1 MSAPAG
7 TGGADRTMSIR
18 GMFQFAD
25 RVDVLLMALG
35 TLGAIGDGCST
46 NLLLIFASDVMN
58 ALGYGGAQARQ
69 QGGGGAQS
77 AQFMH
82 VVEKSCLNFVYLAFA
97 VLAVAFME
105 GYCWSRTSERQVLR
119 IRYLYL
125 QAILRQEAGF
135 FDSQEATTS
144 EIINSISKD
153 ASHIQEVLSEKVPLF
168 LMHSTV
174 FVSGLVFATYFCWRL
189 ALVSF
194 PLVLLLIIPGLIYG
208 KYLLYLSRQSR
219 HEYAK
224 ANSLVE
230 QALGSIKTVY
240 SFTAE
245 KRIIQRYT
253 ATLDKTI
260 NLGIKQGIAKGL
272 AVGFTGLSFAIWA
285 FLAWYGGRLV
295 MAHHASG
302 GRIYAAGIS
311 FVLGGLSLGMALP
324 ELKHFTEAS
333 VAATRILDRIN
344 RVPQINADDPK
355 GLVLDQIRGEIQFES
370 VHFVYPS
377 RPNVPVL
384 KNFNLQIPAGQTIAL
399 VGSSGSG
406 KSTAIALVQRFYDAS
421 EGTVK
426 IDGFDIKELQL
437 KWIRSKMG
445 LVSQDHALFGTS
457 IKENILFGKPDATM
471 DEVYAAAMT
480 ANAHNFIRELPE
492 EYDTKIGERGALL
505 SGGQKQR
512 IAIARAII
520 KNPAILLLDEATSA
534 LDSESE
540 KLVQH
545 ALDQASLGRTTLVVA
560 HKLSTVKNADQIAV
574 VDGGS
579 IAEIG
584 THDELISK
592 GGPYS
597 RLVKLQKM
605 VSYIDQENEQFR
617 ASSVARTSTS
627 RHSMSR
633 ASPMPLTP
641 AVFKE
646 NDSHVPPP
654 APSFSRLLAMNAPEW
669 RQAVI
674 GSLAALV
681 YGSLQPIYAITI
693 GGMIAAF
700 FVQDHNE
707 MNAIIQRY
715 ALIFCSLSFISIVVN
730 LLQHYNFA
738 YMGEHLVRRIR
749 VQVLEKILTFEAAW
763 FDEETNSSGSL
774 CSRLSNEAS
783 LVKTLVAD
791 RISLLLQTASGII
804 IAVTM
809 GLIVA
814 WKLALVMIAVQPS
827 TMICYYAKKMVLSNV
842 SRDLAKAQHQSTQIA
857 IEAVYNHRMV
867 TSFGCSSK
875 VLQLFERAQ
884 EEPLKKARKKSWVA
898 GVTTGLSPC
907 LSFLSWALDFWY
919 GGKLAQ
925 SGEISAGDVF
935 KTFFVLVSTGKLI
948 ADAGSMTSDLAKGAN
963 AVASVFEV
971 LDRKSISPKNSQV
984 EKEDEKKKIEGRI
997 EFRKVDFAYPT
1008 RPECLILQ
1016 DFSLDVKAGTSVGL
1030 VGRSGCGKSTIIGLI
1045 QRFYDVDRGA
1055 VRIDGMDVRE
1065 MNILWF
1071 RGFTALVS
1079 QEPAMFSGSV
1089 RDNIAFGKPE
1099 ADEDEIVEAAKA
1111 ANAHDFISSLKDGY
1125 DTDCGE
1131 HGIQL
1136 SGGQKQRI
1144 AIARAIIRNP
1154 AILLLDEATSAL
1166 DAQSEQVVQEALDRI
1181 MSGRTTIVVAHRLNT
1196 IKNADSIAFLGEG
1209 KVVERGSYPQL
1220 MNKKGAFY
1228 NLATLQK

>member
-1 MSAPAG
+1 
-7 TGGADRTMSIR
+7 MSIH
-18 GMFQFAD
+18 GMFRFAD

-58 ALGYGGAQARQ
+58 ALGYGGAQAAAT
-69 QGGGGAQS
+69 GGAKS

-82 VVEKSCLNFVYLAFA
+82 QVEKSCLNFVYLALV
-97 VLAVAFME
+97 VLAVAFMGNFSSLLATPSLFIHAHHSPRVLLE
-105 GYCWSRTSERQVLR
+105 PDERAAGAADPVPV
-119 IRYLYL
+119 L

-135 FDSQEATTS
+135 FDSQDQATTS

-174 FVSGLVFATYFCWRL
+174 FVSGLGFATYFCWRL

-224 ANSLVE
+224 ANSLVQ

-245 KRIIQRYT
+245 KRIIQKYT
-253 ATLDKTI
+253 AILDKTI
-260 NLGIKQGIAKGL
+260 KLGIKQGIAKGL
-272 AVGFTGLSFAIWA
+272 AVGFTRLSFAIWA

-295 MAHHASG
+295 MLHHVSG

-355 GLVLDQIRGEIQFES
+355 GLILDQIQGELEFES
-370 VHFVYPS
+370 VRFVYPS
-377 RPNVPVL
+377 RPNMPVL
-384 KNFNLQIPAGQTIAL
+384 KNFNLQIPAGRTIAL

-426 IDGFDIKELQL
+426 IDGFDIKGLQP

-457 IKENILFGKPDATM
+457 IKENILFGKPDGTM

-480 ANAHNFIRELPE
+480 ANAHNFIRGLPE
-492 EYDTKIGERGALL
+492 EYETKIGERGALL
-505 SGGQKQR
+505 SGGQKQC

-540 KLVQH
+540 NLVQH
-545 ALDQASLGRTTLVVA
+545 ALDQASTGRTTLVVA

-574 VDGGS
+574 VDGGT
-579 IAEIG
+579 IVEIG

-597 RLVKLQKM
+597 RLVKLQMM

-617 ASSVARTSTS
+617 ASSVSRTSTS
-627 RHSMSR
+627 RHSMST

-641 AVFKE
+641 AILKE
-646 NDSHVPPP
+646 NNSDVPPP

-669 RQAVI
+669 RQAVL
-674 GSLAALV
+674 GSLSALV

-693 GGMIAAF
+693 GGMIAVF
-700 FVQDHNE
+700 FVQDQNE
-707 MNAIIQRY
+707 MNANIKRY
-715 ALIFCSLSFISIVVN
+715 ALIFCSLSLVSIVVN

-763 FDEETNSSGSL
+763 FDEETNSSGAL

-827 TMICYYAKKMVLSNV
+827 TMICYYAKKVVLSNV

-875 VLQLFERAQ
+875 VLQLFEHAQ

-898 GVTTGLSPC
+898 GITTGLSPC
-907 LSFLSWALDFWY
+907 LSFLSWALAFWY

-984 EKEDEKKKIEGRI
+984 EKEDQKKKIEGRI
-997 EFRKVDFAYPT
+997 EFKEVGFAYPT

-1016 DFSLDVKAGTSVGL
+1016 DFSLDVKEGTSVGL

-1055 VRIDGMDVRE
+1055 
-1065 MNILWF
+1065 
-1071 RGFTALVS
+1071 AVS
-1079 QEPAMFSGSV
+1079 GN
-1089 RDNIAFGKPE
+1089 NIAFGKPE

-1111 ANAHDFISSLKDGY
+1111 ANAHEFISMDMIL
-1125 DTDCGE
+1125 DCGE

-1144 AIARAIIRNP
+1144 AIARAIIQNP

-1196 IKNADSIAFLGEG
+1196 IKNVDSIAFLGEG
-1209 KVVERGSYPQL
+1209 TVVERSSYPEL